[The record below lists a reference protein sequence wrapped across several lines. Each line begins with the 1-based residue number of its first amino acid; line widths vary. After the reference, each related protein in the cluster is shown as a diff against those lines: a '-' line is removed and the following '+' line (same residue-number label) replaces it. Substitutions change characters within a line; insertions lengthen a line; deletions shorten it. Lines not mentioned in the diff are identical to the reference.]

1 MYYFHPCGREIGFF
15 KFAFPFRV
23 WRVWACVL
31 CDSRCSQLVSMD
43 RGGCLGEGG
52 SSFPM
57 PMNAK
62 RSGQNSLE
70 GRSCSETF
78 KYEHASRSF
87 GGRHEF

>member
-52 SSFPM
+52 KFVSK
-57 PMNAK
+57 AD
-62 RSGQNSLE
+62 E
-70 GRSCSETF
+70 CETF
-78 KYEHASRSF
+78 WTKQSR
-87 GGRHEF
+87 REELLRDLQI